1 MAFISNDE
9 INDIRAKANIVDII
23 GDYLPL
29 QKKGKDYKCVCPFHD
44 DHSPSMSI
52 SESKQIYKCFSC
64 NAAGNVFTFVQNY
77 ENVSFMEAI
86 KIVADKIGYHLNG
99 TINIPINNK
108 YAKEHEIMNL
118 AEMFFQNNLNTSS
131 GINAKNYL
139 IKRGINEDIIKEF
152 GIGLSPDSN
161 DTLANLLIKKG
172 YDPNLLDNLGLINV
186 SNSKCYDVFSRRISF
201 PLHDQEGNIIGF
213 SCRIYRGEED
223 TSKYINTKETYLYKK
238 GNTLFNYFR
247 AKQTAKK
254 EKALIIVEGQLDAI
268 RVYASGVKNVV
279 ALMGTALTKEQIELI
294 RRLKVKVILCLD
306 ADDAGKN
313 ATLVNGNLLVNAGVV
328 VQVIRL
334 SDYKDPDEY
343 ILNKGIEAYQE
354 NIKRPI
360 DFIDFKINTE
370 KESVNINNTEELAT
384 YINKV
389 IEDISK
395 ETDPI
400 LKEITLNKLSK
411 EYNLSMDVLKA
422 KLKSAKQVE
431 EIAQEIFVKKE
442 ASPPKRLSSLDKGI
456 RKVLYYMMNDIKY
469 IKIYQNNLGYF
480 MDKTYRQI
488 ANEIVYY
495 SEHNKEINQADFISY
510 ISKNEE
516 LYKTVLEIIDTEDEN
531 LDQNELYK
539 IIKVIDDKNRELQI
553 KRLKEELKEEMDMAK
568 KIAITEKITEIK
580 KGSVIDERN

>member
-99 TINIPINNK
+99 TINIPVNNK
-108 YAKEHEIMNL
+108 YFKEHEIMNL
-118 AEMFFQNNLNTSS
+118 TEMFFQNNLNTSS

-139 IKRGINEDIIKEF
+139 AKRGINEDVIKEF

-161 DTLANLLIKKG
+161 DSLANLLIKKG
-172 YDPNLLDNLGLINV
+172 YEANLLDNLGLINI

-201 PLHDQEGNIIGF
+201 PLHDQDGNLIGF
-213 SCRIYRGEED
+213 SCRIYRGETD

-238 GNTLFNYFR
+238 GNTLFNFFR

-254 EKALIIVEGQLDAI
+254 EKALVIVEGQLDAI
-268 RVYASGVKNVV
+268 RVYSNEIKNVV

-294 RRLKVKVILCLD
+294 KKLRVKVILCLD
-306 ADDAGKN
+306 ADEAGKN
-313 ATLVNGNLLVNAGVV
+313 ATLVNGSLLVNAGII

-334 SDYKDPDEY
+334 ADYKDPDEY

-354 NIKRPI
+354 NIKKPI

-370 KESVNINNTEELAT
+370 KENVNINNTEELAT

-395 ETDPI
+395 ETDSI

-411 EYNLSMDVLKA
+411 EYNLSMDVLKS
-422 KLKSAKQVE
+422 KLKSVKQVE
-431 EIAQEIFVKKE
+431 DIAQEIFVKKE
-442 ASPPKRLSSLDKGI
+442 ISPPKRLSSLDKGI

-495 SEHNKEINQADFISY
+495 SEKNKEINQADFISY

-516 LYKTVLEIIDTEDEN
+516 LYKMVLEIIDTEDDI
-531 LDQNELYK
+531 LDQEELYK
-539 IIKVIDDKNRELQI
+539 IIRVIDDKNRELQI
-553 KRLKEELKEEMDMAK
+553 KKLKVDLKEEMDMAK
-568 KIAITEKITEIK
+568 KMAIAEKITEIK
-580 KGSVIDERN
+580 KGSVIDESN

>member
-77 ENVSFMEAI
+77 ENVSFMEAV
-86 KIVADKIGYHLNG
+86 KIVSEKIGYHLNG
-99 TINIPINNK
+99 TITIPVNNK

-118 AEMFFQNNLNTSS
+118 AEMFYQNNLNTSN

-172 YDPNLLDNLGLINV
+172 YEVTLLDNLGLINV
-186 SNSKCYDVFSRRISF
+186 SNNKCYDVFSRRISF
-201 PLHDQEGNIIGF
+201 PLHDQDGNVMGF
-213 SCRIYRGEED
+213 SCRIYRGETD
-223 TSKYINTKETYLYKK
+223 TAKYINTKETYLYKK

-247 AKQTAKK
+247 AKQAAKK
-254 EKALIIVEGQLDAI
+254 EKTLVIVEGQLDAI
-268 RVYASGVKNVV
+268 RVYSNGIKNVI

-294 RRLKVKVILCLD
+294 KKLRVKVILCLD
-306 ADDAGKN
+306 ADDAGKK
-313 ATLVNGNLLVNAGVV
+313 ATIVNGELLVNAGII

-334 SDYKDPDEY
+334 ADYKDPDEY
-343 ILNKGIEAYQE
+343 ILNKGIDAYQE
-354 NIKRPI
+354 NIKKPI

-370 KESVNINNTEELAT
+370 KENVNINNTEELAT

-411 EYNLSMDVLKA
+411 EYNLSLDVLKS
-422 KLKSAKQVE
+422 KLKSVKQVE
-431 EIAQEIFVKKE
+431 AIAQEIFVKQE
-442 ASPPKRLSSLDKGI
+442 ASPPTKLTSLDKGI

-480 MDKTYRQI
+480 LDKTYRQI

-495 SEHNKEINQADFISY
+495 SEKNKDINQADFISY

-516 LYKTVLEIIDTEDEN
+516 LYQTVMEIIDTEDEN
-531 LDQNELYK
+531 LSQEELYK
-539 IIKVIDDKNRELQI
+539 IIRVIDEKNRELQI
-553 KRLKEELKEEMDMAK
+553 KKLKGELKEEMDIAK
-568 KIAITEKITEIK
+568 KIAITEKIAEIK
-580 KGSVIDERN
+580 KGSVIDESN

>member
-77 ENVSFMEAI
+77 ENVSFMEAV
-86 KIVADKIGYHLNG
+86 KIVSEKIGYHLNG
-99 TINIPINNK
+99 TITIPVNNK
-108 YAKEHEIMNL
+108 HAKEHEIMNL
-118 AEMFFQNNLNTSS
+118 AEMFYQNNLNTSN

-172 YDPNLLDNLGLINV
+172 YEVTLLDNLGLINV
-186 SNSKCYDVFSRRISF
+186 SNNKCYDVFSRRISF
-201 PLHDQEGNIIGF
+201 PLHDQDGNVIGF
-213 SCRIYRGEED
+213 SCRIYRGETD
-223 TSKYINTKETYLYKK
+223 TAKYINTKETYLYKK

-247 AKQTAKK
+247 VKQAAKK
-254 EKALIIVEGQLDAI
+254 EKTLVIVEGQLDAI
-268 RVYASGVKNVV
+268 RVYSSGIKNVI

-294 RRLKVKVILCLD
+294 KKLRVKVILCLD
-306 ADDAGKN
+306 ADDAGKK
-313 ATLVNGNLLVNAGVV
+313 ATIVNGELLVNAGII

-334 SDYKDPDEY
+334 ADYKDPDEY
-343 ILNKGIEAYQE
+343 ILNKGIDAYQE
-354 NIKRPI
+354 NIKKPI

-370 KESVNINNTEELAT
+370 KENVNINNTEELAT

-411 EYNLSMDVLKA
+411 EYNLSLDVLKS
-422 KLKSAKQVE
+422 KLKSVKQVE
-431 EIAQEIFVKKE
+431 TIAQEIFVKQE
-442 ASPPKRLSSLDKGI
+442 ASPPTKLTSLDKGI

-480 MDKTYRQI
+480 LDKTYRQI

-495 SEHNKEINQADFISY
+495 SEKNKDINQADFISY

-516 LYKTVLEIIDTEDEN
+516 LYQTVMEIIDTEDEN
-531 LDQNELYK
+531 LSQEELYK
-539 IIKVIDDKNRELQI
+539 IIRVIDEKNRELQI
-553 KRLKEELKEEMDMAK
+553 KKLKGELKEEMDIAK
-568 KIAITEKITEIK
+568 KIAITEKIAEIK
-580 KGSVIDERN
+580 KGSVIDESN

>member
-77 ENVSFMEAI
+77 ENVSFMEAV
-86 KIVADKIGYHLNG
+86 KIVSEKIGYHING
-99 TINIPINNK
+99 TITIPVNNK

-118 AEMFFQNNLNTSS
+118 AEMFYQNNLNTSN

-172 YDPNLLDNLGLINV
+172 YEVTLLDNLGLINV
-186 SNSKCYDVFSRRISF
+186 SNNKCYDVFSRRISF
-201 PLHDQEGNIIGF
+201 PLHDQDGNVIGF
-213 SCRIYRGEED
+213 SCRIYRGETD
-223 TSKYINTKETYLYKK
+223 TAKYINTKETYLYKK

-247 AKQTAKK
+247 AKQAAKK
-254 EKALIIVEGQLDAI
+254 EKTLVIVEGQLDAI
-268 RVYASGVKNVV
+268 RVYSNGIKNVI

-294 RRLKVKVILCLD
+294 KKLRVKVILCLD
-306 ADDAGKN
+306 ADDAGKK
-313 ATLVNGNLLVNAGVV
+313 ATIVNGELLVNAGII

-334 SDYKDPDEY
+334 ADYKDPDEY
-343 ILNKGIEAYQE
+343 ILNKGIDAYQE
-354 NIKRPI
+354 NIKKPI

-370 KESVNINNTEELAT
+370 KENVNINNTEELAT

-411 EYNLSMDVLKA
+411 EYNLSLDVLKS
-422 KLKSAKQVE
+422 KLKSVKQVE
-431 EIAQEIFVKKE
+431 AIAQEIFVKQE
-442 ASPPKRLSSLDKGI
+442 ASPPTKLTSLDKGI

-480 MDKTYRQI
+480 LDKTYRQI

-495 SEHNKEINQADFISY
+495 SEKNKDINQADFISY

-516 LYKTVLEIIDTEDEN
+516 LYQTVMEIIDTEDEN
-531 LDQNELYK
+531 LSQEELYK
-539 IIKVIDDKNRELQI
+539 IIRVIDEKNRELQI
-553 KRLKEELKEEMDMAK
+553 KKLKSELKEEMDITK
-568 KIAITEKITEIK
+568 KIAITEKIAEIK
-580 KGSVIDERN
+580 KGSVIDESN

>member
-77 ENVSFMEAI
+77 ENVSFMEAV
-86 KIVADKIGYHLNG
+86 KIVSEKIGYHLNG
-99 TINIPINNK
+99 TITIPVNNK

-118 AEMFFQNNLNTSS
+118 AEMFYQNNLNTSN

-172 YDPNLLDNLGLINV
+172 YEITLLDNLGLINV
-186 SNSKCYDVFSRRISF
+186 SNNKCYDVFSRRISF
-201 PLHDQEGNIIGF
+201 PLHDQDGNVIGF
-213 SCRIYRGEED
+213 SCRIYRGEID
-223 TSKYINTKETYLYKK
+223 TAKYINTKETYLYKK

-247 AKQTAKK
+247 AKQAAKK
-254 EKALIIVEGQLDAI
+254 EKTLVIVEGQLDAI
-268 RVYASGVKNVV
+268 RVYSNGIKNVI

-294 RRLKVKVILCLD
+294 KKLRVKVILCLD
-306 ADDAGKN
+306 ADDAGKK
-313 ATLVNGNLLVNAGVV
+313 ATIVNGELLVNAGII

-334 SDYKDPDEY
+334 ADYKDPDEY
-343 ILNKGIEAYQE
+343 ILNKGIDAYQE
-354 NIKRPI
+354 NIKKPI

-370 KESVNINNTEELAT
+370 KENVNINNTEELAT

-411 EYNLSMDVLKA
+411 EYNLSLDVLKS
-422 KLKSAKQVE
+422 KLKSVKQVE
-431 EIAQEIFVKKE
+431 AIAQEIFVKQE
-442 ASPPKRLSSLDKGI
+442 ASPPTKLTSLDKGI

-480 MDKTYRQI
+480 LDKTYRQI

-495 SEHNKEINQADFISY
+495 SEKNKDINQADFISY

-516 LYKTVLEIIDTEDEN
+516 LYQTVMEIIDTEDEN
-531 LDQNELYK
+531 LSQEELYK
-539 IIKVIDDKNRELQI
+539 IIRVIDEKNRELQI
-553 KRLKEELKEEMDMAK
+553 KKLKKELKEEMDIAK
-568 KIAITEKITEIK
+568 KIAITEKIAEIK
-580 KGSVIDERN
+580 KGSVIDESN